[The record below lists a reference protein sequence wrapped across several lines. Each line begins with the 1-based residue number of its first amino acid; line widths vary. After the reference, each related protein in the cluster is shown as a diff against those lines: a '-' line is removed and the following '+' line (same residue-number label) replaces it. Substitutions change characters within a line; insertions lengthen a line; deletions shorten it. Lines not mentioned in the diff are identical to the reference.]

1 MKTILITGGT
11 NGLGKGIALEL
22 LKNNHKVVVV
32 GSSNE
37 NGNKFLVEANDL
49 GAKERAYFIKGNLSL
64 LEDNKKIIEE
74 VNKQFDSLNIVIFC
88 AEKHNLEYIET
99 REGIE
104 SSFALSYL
112 SRFLLSYGLKEL
124 LEKSSEPMI
133 LNFCG
138 SGMKGE
144 PNWSDLQHKK
154 SFAPQKVM
162 MHGSRL
168 NDLLGVQ
175 FVKNDRVNKIKYI
188 MYNPWAVKTP
198 GMMEF
203 FKNPLM
209 KMMYKIIGKTVDK
222 AVLPVMKIINNPP
235 SVMFSAYREEK
246 VLDLN
251 HYSYNLENAKK
262 LYDITVKFLSD
273 ENTIL

>member
-1 MKTILITGGT
+1 MKNILVTGGT

-22 LKNNHKVVVV
+22 LKNNNQVIVV

-37 NGNKFLVEANDL
+37 NGKKFLSEAKDL
-49 GAKERAYFIKGNLSL
+49 GAKKRAYFIQGNLSL
-64 LEDNKKIIEE
+64 LEDNKRIIEE
-74 VNKQFDSLNIVIFC
+74 IKKLFDSLNIVIFC
-88 AEKHNLEYIET
+88 AEKHNLEYTET
-99 REGIE
+99 SEGIE

-124 LEKSSEPMI
+124 LEKSAEPMI

-144 PNWSDLQHKK
+144 PNWLDLQHKE
-154 SFAPQKVM
+154 SFMPQKVM

-175 FVKNDRVNKIKYI
+175 FAKNDTVHKIKYI

-209 KMMYKIIGKTVDK
+209 KFIYKIIGKTVDK
-222 AVLPVMKIINNPP
+222 AVVPVMKIINNPP
-235 SVMFSAYREEK
+235 SATFSAYREDK

-251 HYSYNLENAKK
+251 HSSYNIENAQR
-262 LYDITVKFLSD
+262 LYDITIKFLN
-273 ENTIL
+273 EHF